1 MKRIKLILSI
11 LLTTSAIQAQ
21 QVTRLSLSDCM
32 EYALKNN
39 YQVKNA
45 HLDALILEAQTK
57 QTTSAAYPHINFKG
71 DGTHFNIP
79 QYSYIGASSFSFP
92 GMPTPK
98 KDEISAVQFTIP
110 YMANGAI
117 TASQLLFDGSV
128 IVALQA
134 KNTAMELG
142 WKAENVTKEN
152 VRYNV
157 YKAYN
162 SLVIA
167 YRQYDII
174 KSSLALVRSMEHDL
188 EVMRKNGFV
197 EKIEV
202 ERTTVQLNNLATD
215 SLRVSNMLIMAEQ
228 ALKFNLGMNINT
240 PIVLTD
246 TAIEK
251 NQSEAMRLASETG
264 SIENVPEYDVLMTTL
279 KLNEF
284 NLKRHKL
291 AALPS
296 LSGVYQYGANIGG
309 YYFKDLFYSKD
320 YNVYSMFG
328 LSLTTP
334 IFNGFVRQ
342 HQVSEAKLNIEKTKN
357 NIDNLKLAIDF
368 QSSSARTNL
377 KNSLLQVQSQKRN
390 LELANDVLAL
400 AQKKYKAGVG
410 SNLEVTSAQTEL
422 LRSQNSYFTAM
433 LDVINAEA
441 DLRKALG
448 LLK

>member
-1 MKRIKLILSI
+1 MKRINTILS
-11 LLTTSAIQAQ
+11 LLLIASAASAQ
-21 QVTRLSLSDCM
+21 QVTRLSLNDCM

-45 HLDALILEAQTK
+45 HIDALIMEEQTK
-57 QTTSAAYPHINFKG
+57 QTTSAAYPHINGKA
-71 DGTHFNIP
+71 DLLHFIKQ
-79 QYSYIGASSFSFP
+79 QYSFFDASAFDPNAPKGYISP
-92 GMPTPK
+92 LP
-98 KDEISAVQFTIP
+98 FTIP
-110 YMANGAI
+110 YTATSNI
-117 TASQLLFDGSV
+117 TASQLLFDGGV

-134 KNTAMELG
+134 KNTAVELG
-142 WKAENVTKEN
+142 RKAENVTKEN

-174 KSSLALVRSMEHDL
+174 KSSLALVRNMERDL

-202 ERTTVQLNNLATD
+202 ERTSVQLNNLATD
-215 SLRVSNMLIMAEQ
+215 SIRVSNMLTMAEQ

-246 TAIEK
+246 TAVEK
-251 NQSEAMRLASETG
+251 NQTEAMRLVSETG
-264 SIENVPEYDVLMTTL
+264 SIENVPEYDVLMTTQ

-284 NLKRHKL
+284 NLKRYKL
-291 AALPS
+291 AALPT
-296 LSGVYQYGANIGG
+296 LSGFWQGG
-309 YYFKDLFYSKD
+309 YNFGSSNFERIWYWSKFRD
-320 YNVYSMFG
+320 YQSAG
-328 LSLTTP
+328 LSLSLP
-334 IFNGFVRQ
+334 IFNGFLRT
-342 HQVSEAKLNIEKTKN
+342 HQVREAKLNIEKTKN

-410 SNLEVTSAQTEL
+410 SNLEVTTAQTEL
-422 LRSQNSYFTAM
+422 LRSQNGYFTAM